1 MAAIHDTMGSSKD
14 PHMKNPMPKYILI
27 AIVSNVVVI
36 LLLIFVAPKVYEIY
50 RDNLN
55 DTTDRAEDGELTS
68 NTIRDK

>member
-27 AIVSNVVVI
+27 AIVVI